1 MLDVQFGQVSDFGKV
16 RKNNEDAMGSF
27 IPTSRRQARSHG
39 FLFAVCDGVGGMD
52 FGEVASATA
61 VKTLTEEFPKAQAGT
76 MLTTLL
82 PRLIETANSAV
93 HDCSLKPEYQGRK
106 MATTLVCCALRYNQA
121 VVSHVGDSRC
131 YLVRNKV
138 ARQITQDH
146 TWVNEQ
152 RKMGLISASEMA
164 TSDARHVIL
173 RSLGKEMF
181 VAPDTTALTL
191 LAGDVLILCT
201 DGLHDEIDE
210 KEMDRLARQEDRRD
224 CPRVGGPRRRGGR
237 QRQHHRA
244 GHPRALGRAGGDVP
258 RAALPDARLRLF
270 LARINKNSYGTLT
283 LFAPFPDT
291 VESIST
297 MECAARW
304 VFTTASRPVPRSITT
319 ALKSRS
325 PAAAWPPSTAPPTRA
340 TTARWR

>member
-1 MLDVQFGQVSDFGKV
+1 MDRSFFRSPRSPDPVPVILASESHSFLQTSKKYLQAATLMLDVQFGQVSDFGKV

-210 KEMDRLARQEDRRD
+210 KEMAWIVSQDKKIDEIAREL
-224 CPRVGGPRRRGGR
+224 VA
-237 QRQHHRA
+237 RA
-244 GHPRALGRAGGDVP
+244 
-258 RAALPDARLRLF
+258 
-270 LARINKNSYGTLT
+270 
-283 LFAPFPDT
+283 
-291 VESIST
+291 VE
-297 MECAARW
+297 
-304 VFTTASRPVPRSITT
+304 VDGNDNTTAQVIRVRAVEQVGMYRGRPYRM
-319 ALKSRS
+319 
-325 PAAAWPPSTAPPTRA
+325 PA
-340 TTARWR
+340 